1 MTTSETYDGFK
12 ARSDLDELLPEDES
26 AVLVC
31 DTCGGDDGRHDPR
44 CPDSGAACDAVD
56 LDVKSRLEGE
66 S

>member
-12 ARSDLDELLPEDES
+12 TRSDLDELLPDDDS

-44 CPDSGAACDAVD
+44 CPDSDAVD